1 MEWTPVNVGA
11 HLGGR
16 RGTQGSH
23 PLPGDSVQHAAVSW
37 RALGV
42 LAFVPPFSGVF
53 NAIFSFQVTSMGFY
67 LGFLKRGSSPPGEA
81 AGRSSHARPLVYKSP
96 RRPTVKRA
104 TGVLGVLREIL
115 VPWFSLY
122 SNSSSCF

>member
-1 MEWTPVNVGA
+1 MFSGLKTGGMDACECGCP
-11 HLGGR
+11 LGGR

-53 NAIFSFQVTSMGFY
+53 NANFSFQVTSMGFY

-81 AGRSSHARPLVYKSP
+81 AGRSSTR
-96 RRPTVKRA
+96 
-104 TGVLGVLREIL
+104 
-115 VPWFSLY
+115 VPWSTSLLAVPR
-122 SNSSSCF
+122 